1 MLSQN
6 SFFDNLNIFNISHY
20 NRRYFMKKLL
30 FPFSIALLLGMTIPF
45 SGCNTEKT
53 QQHSISQ
60 QELSDRTVQL
70 DKCGLQY
77 EAPQQ
82 WIDYEQT
89 NMLPITNTTT
99 EGDIYAQIQYN
110 YVTDKEMEALSTL
123 SNETSVQQLLHPFG
137 EILVFKQNKLESE
150 AVQKEFALY
159 QKQEK
164 VASQKDY
171 VYYMLSEYTGDISS
185 LQGQDLQAYQT
196 LSESMQT
203 LKQTITVYPFDET
216 IVAEA
221 IDQIRRTISFVS
233 TTLEGE
239 PIDSSIFAN
248 ADITVVNFWASYCYP
263 NINETAT
270 LQQLKTE
277 LEQKYNNV
285 QLIQVVIDTPQ
296 KEAEQIAKQA
306 KQEANA
312 DFTSIMT
319 DETLANW
326 IVQNLEGLPTTILV
340 NNQAQVIGEHIQG
353 IQSVENYMNIIE
365 SALAQQEE

>member
-1 MLSQN
+1 MGGL
-6 SFFDNLNIFNISHY
+6 
-20 NRRYFMKKLL
+20 FMKKRRFL
-30 FPFSIALLLGMTIPF
+30 FAMLLLCSISIT
-45 SGCNTEKT
+45 SCNTTKS
-53 QQHSISQ
+53 QQQAISQ
-60 QELSDRTVQL
+60 QEMTDRTVRL

-82 WIDYEQT
+82 WIPYEKT
-89 NMLPITNTTT
+89 NMIPITNTTT

-110 YVTDKEMEALSTL
+110 YVTDEAMKALSTL
-123 SNETSVQQLLHPFG
+123 SDNTPVDQLMQPFG
-137 EILVFKQNKLESE
+137 EILIFKQNKLESE
-150 AVQKEFALY
+150 SVQNEFALY
-159 QKQEK
+159 NKQKQF
-164 VASQKDY
+164 ASQKDY
-171 VYYMLSEYTGDISS
+171 VYFMLTEYKGDISA
-185 LQGQDLQAYQT
+185 LQGEDLKAYQT
-196 LSESMQT
+196 LSQSMET
-203 LKQTITVYPFDET
+203 LEQTISIYPFDET

-233 TTLEGE
+233 TTLEGKA
-239 PIDSSIFAN
+239 IDSSLFGN

-263 NINETAT
+263 NINETTT

-277 LEQKYNNV
+277 LEQKHSNV

-296 KEAEQIAKQA
+296 PQAEEIAKQA

-340 NNQAQVIGEHIQG
+340 NNQGQIIGEQLQG
-353 IQSVENYMNIIE
+353 IQTLENYMTAIE
-365 SALAQQEE
+365 NALAEME

>member
-1 MLSQN
+1 
-6 SFFDNLNIFNISHY
+6 
-20 NRRYFMKKLL
+20 
-30 FPFSIALLLGMTIPF
+30 
-45 SGCNTEKT
+45 
-53 QQHSISQ
+53 
-60 QELSDRTVQL
+60 
-70 DKCGLQY
+70 
-77 EAPQQ
+77 
-82 WIDYEQT
+82 
-89 NMLPITNTTT
+89 
-99 EGDIYAQIQYN
+99 
-110 YVTDKEMEALSTL
+110 MEALSTL

-248 ADITVVNFWASYCYP
+248 ADVTVVNFWASYCYP

-365 SALAQQEE
+365 SALAQQEQ